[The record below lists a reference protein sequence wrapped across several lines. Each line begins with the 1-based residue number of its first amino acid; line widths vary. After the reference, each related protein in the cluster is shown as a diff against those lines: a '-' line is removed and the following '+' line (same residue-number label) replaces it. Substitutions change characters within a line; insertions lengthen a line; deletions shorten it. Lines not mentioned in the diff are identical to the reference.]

1 MFRGGASSGKNEA
14 TKFGSFSSRESFLFT
29 HLTSSFTPLALT
41 WHSHFVDDFSSS
53 TMTNDTLPTTNKCDP
68 TELQRRPL
76 LFNSISLRTVQST
89 IVIMKMSLYR
99 VFLFQLLSAPCAF
112 AFFSSST
119 TSTTSATDID
129 TPVVICPGFGND
141 QVDYTEPLQQPADVG
156 LVSVLQRR
164 GFQNVNIVPV
174 QRADWV
180 RVAGG
185 LLDVPAFYTNTAL
198 PTGRGYGWY
207 VQRLKATVDQAY
219 ETSGGKKVL
228 LLGHS
233 AGGWLARAAM
243 GNGVW
248 SSDSDDDVRTAD
260 RICCL
265 ATVGA
270 IHRPP
275 VDTNTCVTRGALAY
289 TNREYPGAFLANQGI
304 AYVSVGGNA
313 IVGNDEKTTDEA
325 TKTQADKVYAV
336 RGEGSQARVAY
347 TSYKAVCGNGFTSG
361 DGVVPLEWSEL
372 PGAKHLSLDGV
383 LHSIN
388 EAGTTLPTD
397 RWYGSEGVID
407 QWLPTVLK
415 EAGIGGNSSPKG
427 AFGLASGW
435 QQWAENAQKAFLQ
448 R

>member
-1 MFRGGASSGKNEA
+1 M
-14 TKFGSFSSRESFLFT
+14 
-29 HLTSSFTPLALT
+29 
-41 WHSHFVDDFSSS
+41 
-53 TMTNDTLPTTNKCDP
+53 MIC
-68 TELQRRPL
+68 
-76 LFNSISLRTVQST
+76 
-89 IVIMKMSLYR
+89 LYR
-99 VFLFQLLSAPCAF
+99 VFLFQLFSAPCAF
-112 AFFSSST
+112 AFFSPST
-119 TSTTSATDID
+119 TSTTSATVID

-185 LLDVPAFYTNTAL
+185 LLDVPAFYTNTAQ

-207 VQRLKATVDQAY
+207 IQRLKATVDQAY

-248 SSDSDDDVRTAD
+248 SSDSDNVRTAD

-347 TSYKAVCGNGFTSG
+347 TSYKAVCGNGFTTG

-407 QWLPTVLK
+407 RWLPMVLK
-415 EAGIGGNSSPKG
+415 EAGIGGNSSPNG

-435 QQWAENAQKAFLQ
+435 QQWAENAQKAFFQ